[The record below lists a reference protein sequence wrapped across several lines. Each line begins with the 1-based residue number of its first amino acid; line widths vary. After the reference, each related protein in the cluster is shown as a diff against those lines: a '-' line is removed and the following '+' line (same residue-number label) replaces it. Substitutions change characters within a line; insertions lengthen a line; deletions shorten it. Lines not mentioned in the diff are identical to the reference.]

1 MIAVRIAPARTP
13 RMVFW
18 NNKKRCR
25 KAGTS
30 ARPATA
36 PLMVSMPYIS
46 VAKPS
51 RIVPVSFR
59 LLSEQKRKSTM
70 PMRAR
75 IGVKEEGL
83 SSWSSRLWPVIP
95 ARLKSQAVTVVPMFA
110 PMMT

>member
-1 MIAVRIAPARTP
+1 
-13 RMVFW
+13 
-18 NNKKRCR
+18 
-25 KAGTS
+25 
-30 ARPATA
+30 
-36 PLMVSMPYIS
+36 MVSMPYIS